1 MSEGFRKVLYAAIGG
16 VVLLGAMELI
26 GRAGLAGM
34 TWPPL
39 SESVAYII
47 DPAHARLLTDAVIAT
62 MSAAAVGALLGIVG
76 GSLLAVVG
84 LQVGFLRPGLDR
96 TAALAEA
103 MPAIAI
109 APFLALTVGRDATP
123 MIIPALGV
131 GFIIY
136 LSLSSGFAGIPPVRH
151 DVFTALGASRTGR
164 FMRLQL
170 PNVLPSFFDGLALA
184 APAAVL
190 GAMIGEFFG
199 ASRGLGVLVVSAMQN
214 FQIPLLWAAAILSVG
229 CSLIAYTIFTI
240 LQRQVRGRFA

>member
-1 MSEGFRKVLYAAIGG
+1 MSERAHKVVYAVIGGIALLAAIEIIGLTG
-16 VVLLGAMELI
+16 V
-26 GRAGLAGM
+26 AGM

-39 SESVAYII
+39 SESVGYLI
-47 DPAHARLLTDAVIAT
+47 DPAHARLLTDALVSTIT
-62 MSAAAVGALLGIVG
+62 AAGIGALLGIIG
-76 GSLLAVVG
+76 GTLLAIIG
-84 LQVGFLRPGLDR
+84 LQTAILRSGLDR

-109 APFLALTVGRDATP
+109 APFLALTVGRNATP

-136 LSLSSGFAGIPPVRH
+136 LSLSSGFASISSVRQ

-164 FMRLQL
+164 FVRLQV
-170 PNVLPSFFDGLALA
+170 PSVLPSFFDGLALA

-199 ASRGLGVLVVSAMQN
+199 ASRGLGVLVISAMDN

-229 CSLIAYTIFTI
+229 CSLVAYTVCTL
-240 LQRQVRGRFA
+240 LQRQMRGRFA

>member
-1 MSEGFRKVLYAAIGG
+1 MSERTRKVVYAVLGGIVLLAAIQVIGLTG
-16 VVLLGAMELI
+16 V
-26 GRAGLAGM
+26 AGM

-39 SESVAYII
+39 SESVGYLI
-47 DPAHARLLTDAVIAT
+47 DPANSRLLTTALLATISAAGAGALFGIIGGGVLAVI
-62 MSAAAVGALLGIVG
+62 
-76 GSLLAVVG
+76 G
-84 LQVGFLRPGLDR
+84 LQASILRPGLDR

-136 LSLSSGFAGIPPVRH
+136 LSLSSGFAAIAPVRH
-151 DVFTALGASRTGR
+151 DVFTALGASRRGK
-164 FMRLQL
+164 FVRLQL
-170 PNVLPSFFDGLALA
+170 PSVLPNFFDGLALA
-184 APAAVL
+184 APASVL

-199 ASRGLGVLVVSAMQN
+199 ASRGLGVLVISAMNN

-229 CSLIAYTIFTI
+229 CSLLAYTVFTL
-240 LQRQVRGRFA
+240 LQRWMRGRFA